1 MSGRHESETGY
12 MSVSRGTAGGGGG
25 VELEDM
31 GDPWTTGSHRS
42 IGRSS
47 MANSVSRP
55 ASPPRP
61 PGGGL
66 DSGLDAE
73 DMMKIAV
80 FGAGA
85 VGGLVGAFL
94 ARQIQQGIGKMQL
107 TLFARGEHLQTLKMT
122 GLWVNLP
129 GGEQFV
135 VQEGP
140 FVSFIDGSMASEV
153 GHQDYVFVA
162 TRAPELNVSTGALSC
177 LLGPDTTVITL
188 QSGVPY
194 WFCFGWRGQLQNE
207 QIEPVDPT
215 GALWDEIGPDRAV
228 GAVFDVSCA
237 LTAPGE
243 ITVATF
249 GDMSLG
255 EPESGGQTP
264 RLEILSE
271 MLTTA
276 GIVALAEDDIRSI
289 IWARLIADVAF
300 GAIGALTLQSPGE
313 MSSDPSSIQL
323 AQRVTEEL
331 VSVAEAAGLEVDID
345 PEQVL
350 ADAARDRSSS
360 KSTMQQDI
368 ANGRRPEL
376 ENLLLAPKEIAEQ
389 IGADTPTLD
398 VLSMLLEARCAG
410 MARPAEESAGS
421 PPAPSVGGSAASM
434 VTRPASP
441 EHGGSAGGSGDSRY
455 KSRAVSPER
464 GGGSSGGT
472 YGGTRPA
479 SPERSQ
485 RRAPP
490 PRRSN
495 AAAPPT
501 FGTRPASPERGG
513 GGGGFETRPA
523 SPGGRQTDAFKSR
536 AASPDRSAN
545 PAAGVYGTRPAS
557 PGRSSGSDD
566 EVHCPEL
573 CHLSVDF
580 HFALLTQLCMC
591 SCLLYAGRRC
601 PACCRRRLFRYL
613 MAALSCAYGVKS
625 SMKRW
630 KPVLEFSG
638 SLL

>member
-1 MSGRHESETGY
+1 MSGRHESDAGY
-12 MSVSRGTAGGGGG
+12 MSVSRGTAGGSGG
-25 VELEDM
+25 VEMEDM
-31 GDPWTTGSHRS
+31 GDPWTTGRHRS
-42 IGRSS
+42 MGRSS
-47 MANSVSRP
+47 MANSISRP
-55 ASPPRP
+55 ASPPRQP
-61 PGGGL
+61 EGSS
-66 DSGLDAE
+66 DSGIDAE
-73 DMMKIAV
+73 DMMKVSV

-85 VGGLVGAFL
+85 VGGLVGAYL

-107 TLFARGEHLQTLKMT
+107 TLFARGEHLQTMKMT

-153 GHQDYVFVA
+153 GHQDYVFVT
-162 TRAPELNVSTGALSC
+162 TRAPDLNVATGALSS
-177 LLGPDTTVITL
+177 LLGPDTTVVTL

-243 ITVATF
+243 ITVTTF

-255 EPESGGQTP
+255 EPEIGSQTP

-271 MLTTA
+271 MLTAA

-289 IWARLIADVAF
+289 IWSRLIADVAF
-300 GAIGALTLQSPGE
+300 GAIGALTLQSLGE
-313 MSSDPSSIQL
+313 MSNDPSSIQL

-350 ADAARDRSSS
+350 ADAARDRSSG
-360 KSTMQQDI
+360 KSSMQQDI

-376 ENLLLAPKEIAEQ
+376 ENLLLAPKQIADQ
-389 IGADTPTLD
+389 IGVDTPTLD
-398 VLSMLLEARCAG
+398 VLSMLLDARCACI
-410 MARPAEESAGS
+410 ARPAEESAGS
-421 PPAPSVGGSAASM
+421 PSAPGVGGSAASM

-441 EHGGSAGGSGDSRY
+441 ERGGSSDDSRY
-455 KSRAVSPER
+455 KSRAVSPDR
-464 GGGSSGGT
+464 GGRSSGDA

-490 PRRSN
+490 PS
-495 AAAPPT
+495 

-513 GGGGFETRPA
+513 GGGGGFATRPA
-523 SPGGRQTDAFKSR
+523 SPGRRQTDAFKSR

-557 PGRSSGSDD
+557 PGRASGSDD
-566 EVHCPEL
+566 EVQCPERYIL
-573 CHLSVDF
+573 LVDF
-580 HFALLTQLCMC
+580 QLRLLCFQLCAC
-591 SCLLYAGRRC
+591 WCLPMHAGR
-601 PACCRRRLFRYL
+601 
-613 MAALSCAYGVKS
+613 
-625 SMKRW
+625 
-630 KPVLEFSG
+630 
-638 SLL
+638 